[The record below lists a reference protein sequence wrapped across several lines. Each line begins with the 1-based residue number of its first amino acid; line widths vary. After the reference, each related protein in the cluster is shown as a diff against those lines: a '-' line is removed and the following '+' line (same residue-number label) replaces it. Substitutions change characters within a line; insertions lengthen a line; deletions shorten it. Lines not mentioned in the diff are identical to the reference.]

1 MWVAV
6 GWVGVGGGLTGSEI
20 SPLKMPAVAMLRAS
34 FDVREG
40 RFVFLSGG
48 FFFLSKRCS
57 SRQMSG
63 LTTLLSDFVVCLVLG
78 LRGFA
83 QSAAASVQVE
93 CDADG

>member
-1 MWVAV
+1 
-6 GWVGVGGGLTGSEI
+6 
-20 SPLKMPAVAMLRAS
+20 
-34 FDVREG
+34 
-40 RFVFLSGG
+40 
-48 FFFLSKRCS
+48 
-57 SRQMSG
+57 MSG

>member
-1 MWVAV
+1 MSV
-6 GWVGVGGGLTGSEI
+6 GCRGVGRGRWRTDR
-20 SPLKMPAVAMLRAS
+20 LRNFPPKNAGCRNAS
-34 FDVREG
+34 CIFFDVREG

-48 FFFLSKRCS
+48 FLSKRCS